1 MRKILAIVLVVFIS
15 LPKLGAQGFNGS
27 MEFKYYTQKDT
38 SRNVYLVK
46 NKLVRLDRYSKKN
59 DKIEGSFIF
68 DLQQN
73 EVKCLSPQRQVW
85 FTQKSETPQSIQ
97 GQCIVTKG
105 KSSKTIAGI
114 KCSDY
119 TVKNT
124 EENTT
129 ITYWI
134 AQDKFTFFTPL
145 ITLWNRKDKQSIYFA
160 QIKNL
165 PAGSMPLLSE
175 EKMIDT
181 GKSVSKLE
189 VTKISKTVPTDQQFA
204 IPSDYKPFEQ

>member
-1 MRKILAIVLVVFIS
+1 MKKILVILLVSILTVPG
-15 LPKLGAQGFNGS
+15 LRGQGFNGS
-27 MEFKYYTQKDT
+27 IEFKYYTQKDT
-38 SRNVYLVK
+38 SRNIYLVK
-46 NKLVRLDRYSKKN
+46 NKLVRLDRYARKN
-59 DKIEGSFIF
+59 DKVEGSFIF
-68 DLQQN
+68 DLQQG
-73 EVKCLSPQRQVW
+73 EVKCLSPQRKVW
-85 FTQKSETPQSIQ
+85 FTQKSETPPNLQ
-97 GQCIVTKG
+97 GQCVVTKG
-105 KSSKTIAGI
+105 KSTKTIAGF

-129 ITYWI
+129 ILYWI

-165 PAGSMPLLSE
+165 PPGSMPLMSE
-175 EKMIDT
+175 EKMLDT

-189 VTKISKTVPTDQQFA
+189 VTKVSKTAPTDQQFM
-204 IPSDYKPFEQ
+204 IPADYKPFEQ